1 MIVHSHAR
9 VVRVCTVGIKKNYNE
24 EPPCDNAR
32 IAKRVAAVAIQFW
45 SKRLRYANTH
55 GGSIAL
61 QAVLNA
67 LKSSDGTVVEAFQF
81 KPGLGAFAKQTAT
94 TTTTSAMTTTMTTTT
109 TVPMHQKRARVHVV
123 AQVSRLVSFQS
134 LRASE
139 ATEATEPLGTKLEAK
154 LVTLTARVPFFAVKS
169 NKIVLMRTNVSTL
182 LV

>member
-9 VVRVCTVGIKKNYNE
+9 VVRVCTVAIKKNDNE

-45 SKRLRYANTH
+45 SKRLRYANAH

-81 KPGLGAFAKQTAT
+81 KPGLSAFAKQTAT
-94 TTTTSAMTTTMTTTT
+94 TTTSAMTTTT

-123 AQVSRLVSFQS
+123 AQGSRLVSFQS

-139 ATEATEPLGTKLEAK
+139 ATAATEPLGTKLEAK